1 MPPRH
6 RTRGSHVRKVKESRR
21 RRITGGMIA
30 TLWIFLALA
39 ASRAPMKNGDSDVIR
54 KILGTFNDQLA
65 R

>member
-1 MPPRH
+1 MRYY
-6 RTRGSHVRKVKESRR
+6 RGVK
-21 RRITGGMIA
+21 A

-39 ASRAPMKNGDSDVIR
+39 VLARGDENADRDAIR

>member
-1 MPPRH
+1 
-6 RTRGSHVRKVKESRR
+6 
-21 RRITGGMIA
+21 MIG

-39 ASRAPMKNGDSDVIR
+39 TLARANENGDRDVIR

>member
-1 MPPRH
+1 MKGIPATPHYR
-6 RTRGSHVRKVKESRR
+6 
-21 RRITGGMIA
+21 GMIA

-39 ASRAPMKNGDSDVIR
+39 VLSRADENGDRDVIR

>member
-1 MPPRH
+1 
-6 RTRGSHVRKVKESRR
+6 
-21 RRITGGMIA
+21 MIA

>member
-1 MPPRH
+1 MKGIPAP
-6 RTRGSHVRKVKESRR
+6 
-21 RRITGGMIA
+21 RITGGMIA

-39 ASRAPMKNGDSDVIR
+39 ALARADENGDRDVIR

>member
-1 MPPRH
+1 
-6 RTRGSHVRKVKESRR
+6 
-21 RRITGGMIA
+21 MIA

-39 ASRAPMKNGDSDVIR
+39 ASRALMKNGDRDAIR